1 MAKVERLVFSR
12 EYKLGLVRRLLAGEG
27 VLAVATE
34 QKIRRNLLY
43 NWRDKYRSGGEAAL
57 RLSGGQPRV
66 DRGCNARRR
75 PPARCRRRQLWS
87 RPGSVLRHLSKPLAG
102 SSWIWIF
109 FAQPCGKSGGG
120 TRRPMRL
127 APRHLQRH
135 PRDDDPDGAG
145 RIKR

>member
-12 EYKLGLVRRLLAGEG
+12 GYKLGLVLRLLAGEG

-66 DRGCNARRR
+66 DRTLQCPSEAPSPVSPEAALEQARQRI
-75 PPARCRRRQLWS
+75 ASLEQTVGRQQLDLDFF
-87 RPGSVLRHLSKPLAG
+87 RAALRQVRGREQAIDAPGAAASTA
-102 SSWIWIF
+102 SS
-109 FAQPCGKSGGG
+109 
-120 TRRPMRL
+120 TR
-127 APRHLQRH
+127 
-135 PRDDDPDGAG
+135 
-145 RIKR
+145 

>member
-66 DRGCNARRR
+66 DRGIQCPSEASCPVSPEAALEQARQRI
-75 PPARCRRRQLWS
+75 AALEQTVGRQQLDLDFF
-87 RPGSVLRHLSKPLAG
+87 RAALRQVRERDQAIDAPGAAASTA
-102 SSWIWIF
+102 SS
-109 FAQPCGKSGGG
+109 
-120 TRRPMRL
+120 TR
-127 APRHLQRH
+127 
-135 PRDDDPDGAG
+135 
-145 RIKR
+145 